1 MKFLQKILSFI
12 FNNSLCFSVVVVA
25 LYVLYVFLAYLGHI
39 NYKNLLD
46 FNIIKFSD
54 ILLCGTF
61 SIILITTILTSSK
74 AELLEKNQIQ
84 KAIGASKVF
93 IGAVIIWIC
102 YNIIYKSGN
111 FEIKNDFEFILFSCS
126 LPFLINLISIISL
139 IALLCFLIIFLEQFI
154 SNIPSKDNVELS
166 QTKNNVELSQKEE
179 IHIHIHK

>member
-93 IGAVIIWIC
+93 IGAVII
-102 YNIIYKSGN
+102 YKSGN

>member
-12 FNNSLCFSVVVVA
+12 FNNSLCLSAVVIA

-46 FNIIKFSD
+46 FKIIEFSD

-154 SNIPSKDNVELS
+154 NNIPLKNNVELS
-166 QTKNNVELSQKEE
+166 QRKSESSQKEE
-179 IHIHIHK
+179 IHIHIHKK